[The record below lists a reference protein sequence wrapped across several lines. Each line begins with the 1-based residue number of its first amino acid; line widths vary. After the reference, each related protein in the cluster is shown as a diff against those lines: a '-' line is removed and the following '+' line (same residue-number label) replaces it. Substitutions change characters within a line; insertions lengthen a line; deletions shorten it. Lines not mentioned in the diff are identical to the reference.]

1 MSHNEIQEPSF
12 ESRNDTL
19 HYPHAASQ
27 LDPVERSRVESL
39 LQKVRASS
47 PIRQAIER
55 FLADPSH
62 APLPIEPFKD
72 ALKSPKYLPWRRAEQ
87 QLAVWG
93 LVHTA
98 LTPENREEV
107 VSLLIHVL
115 IGQHNKALRA
125 LLIGSIAILFIA
137 VVFSLYHD
145 MVLVLDFSLSSLATF
160 LLTCNGPVPYADAV
174 REEASHAVVQLK
186 ALEALDALA
195 PRVIL
200 SMRAL
205 VKIEITTLFSL
216 LPALTSAH
224 YGTVAPRTLSCLA
237 WLLSEEEEE
246 AKALLLLEA
255 LEKVGDQSVL
265 PIIRQLANG
274 KDKLGKFPSVQ
285 QKAASVQ
292 RHIEERLAKQKEA
305 ETLLRVASHS
315 SSSTLELLRPA
326 RTDPEQEAL
335 VLLRA
340 AMEKETEQALVLAV
354 LDDLKRCGDKRAI
367 PLLQQLLLLPN
378 LAPAVQSAAS
388 DCLQTLQ
395 AHEETM

>member
-1 MSHNEIQEPSF
+1 M
-12 ESRNDTL
+12 
-19 HYPHAASQ
+19 
-27 LDPVERSRVESL
+27 
-39 LQKVRASS
+39 
-47 PIRQAIER
+47 
-55 FLADPSH
+55 
-62 APLPIEPFKD
+62 
-72 ALKSPKYLPWRRAEQ
+72 
-87 QLAVWG
+87 
-93 LVHTA
+93 HTA

-137 VVFSLYHD
+137 VVFSLYRHD
-145 MVLVLDFSLSSLATF
+145 MAVVLDLLSALAT
-160 LLTCNGPVPYADAV
+160 LVSVWNSPVLYASAV
-174 REEASHAVVQLK
+174 REEASRGVAQLK
-186 ALEALDALA
+186 AIEALDALA
-195 PRVIL
+195 QTAFTA
-200 SMRAL
+200 MRAL
-205 VKIEITTLFSL
+205 RNTAPTTLFSL